1 MWISNH
7 TVGTSAIFNILFR
20 WWSGTS
26 LGHDKDRNG
35 DRGINRFVNR
45 RMLLQGNGDGRVM
58 DIGISD
64 LAVCYAGDRLD
75 PVACRQKSAAAR
87 IIKCSDIAPGAKY
100 TCIQQKGWGKCDA
113 QFMYQDAYCLKTC
126 NRCGDECV
134 DVMPPQMQ
142 GNGAC
147 DPTQCNSKEYLSG
160 PYCLKSCRRCS
171 ATNEE

>member
-1 MWISNH
+1 MH
-7 TVGTSAIFNILFR
+7 NILFR

>member
-1 MWISNH
+1 MQLE
-7 TVGTSAIFNILFR
+7 FYFFR
-20 WWSGTS
+20 WLSDTS
-26 LGHDKDRNG
+26 LGRNNDRQG
-35 DRGINRFVNR
+35 DRGSSRLANR
-45 RMLLQGNGDGRVM
+45 RMILQGNGDLGLM
-58 DIGISD
+58 DIYD

-100 TCIQQKGWGKCDA
+100 TCSQQKGWGKCEA
-113 QFMYQDAYCLKTC
+113 KFMYQDAYCLKTC

-142 GNGAC
+142 GNGVC

-171 ATNEE
+171 ATYEE